1 MSFGLRIYH
10 FFININLFFT
20 IKASKIY
27 NSTVPTTFFDY
38 IRVKKDRFPM
48 RLICNLLILIL
59 TAPFGV
65 GGADTK
71 PVSTTVKMERAG
83 ADTVRLVFDLDI
95 ADGWHVYSTDLP
107 QGGPISAEL
116 RFDTIS
122 GAEPLSP
129 LTFVGDEI
137 QEDDPVFSMRV
148 RYFSGHV
155 RFLRNFRISE
165 SDWMME
171 GSLTYGACN
180 DMSCLPPQ
188 HIEFSYSGNP
198 AQETGTVV
206 AKGMDKIPGFD
217 PLTWQPVT
225 YSWSDPAKGPGLW
238 GLFLTSFLG
247 GLIALLTPCV
257 WPVIPMTVSFFI
269 KRSQNRRGAVR
280 DAMIYGLSII
290 AVYVTLAFIITLIF
304 GANALNALS
313 TNALVNI
320 LFFVILVVFALSFL
334 GLFEITLPSGWST
347 GTDRRASAAGVGGIF
362 FMALTL
368 TIVSFSCTGPII
380 GFLLVDA
387 AVTGSILAPVI
398 GMTGFSTAM
407 AIPFTLFAMFPHWIE
422 SMPKSGGWMDK
433 VKVTLGVIELAF
445 SLKFLSVAD
454 MAYGWGILPR
464 DLFVL
469 LWILMALFLGLYLTG
484 IVSKSK
490 SGPAGITA
498 GILAIAFA
506 AWLVPGL
513 WGAPLKAVSAFT
525 PPMSTQI
532 MGRSSSVEPQFTDYA
547 QALWESE
554 RTGRPVLIDFTG
566 YGCVNCRKM
575 EASVWA
581 HPAVAKAIADNYILV
596 SLYVDDKS
604 RLDHPVTVKENDT
617 DVKIRTVGDK
627 WSLLQRYKFG
637 ANAQP
642 FYVIVDSAGR
652 LLKGPYTFNPDARGF
667 LEFLTSS
674 RAL

>member
-1 MSFGLRIYH
+1 
-10 FFININLFFT
+10 
-20 IKASKIY
+20 
-27 NSTVPTTFFDY
+27 
-38 IRVKKDRFPM
+38 M
-48 RLICNLLILIL
+48 RLICSLLIMIL

-65 GGADTK
+65 GGIGNK
-71 PVSTTVKMERAG
+71 PVTSTSRMERAG

-95 ADGWHVYSTDLP
+95 AEGWHVYSTDLP

-116 RFDTIS
+116 RFDTIY
-122 GAEPLSP
+122 GVEPLSP
-129 LTFVGDEI
+129 LTFVGHET
-137 QEDDPVFSMRV
+137 EVDDPVFSMRV

-165 SDWMME
+165 SSWMME

-180 DMSCLPPQ
+180 DQSCLPPQ
-188 HIEFSYSGNP
+188 HIEFSYSGVP
-198 AQETGTVV
+198 VQETETAV
-206 AKGMDKIPGFD
+206 AQGMDQVPEFD

-225 YSWSDPAKGPGLW
+225 YSEPDAGKGSGLW
-238 GLFLTSFLG
+238 GLLLTSFLG

-269 KRSQNRRGAVR
+269 KRSQTRRGAVR
-280 DAMIYGLSII
+280 DAVAYGLSII
-290 AVYVTLAFIITLIF
+290 AVYVALALIITLIF

-320 LFFVILVVFALSFL
+320 LFFVILVVFALSFF
-334 GLFEITLPSGWST
+334 GLFEITLPAGWST
-347 GTDRRASAAGVGGIF
+347 GTDRRASAAGLGGIF

-387 AVTGSILAPVI
+387 ATTGSILAPVI
-398 GMTGFSTAM
+398 GMTGFSTAL
-407 AIPFTLFAMFPHWIE
+407 AIPFTLFALFPHWIE

-469 LWILMALFLGLYLTG
+469 LWVLMALFLGLYLTG
-484 IVSKSK
+484 IISKSK

-498 GILAIAFA
+498 GILALGFA
-506 AWLVPGL
+506 AWLIPGL

-532 MGRSSSVEPQFTDYA
+532 LGQSSSVEPQFTDYA
-547 QALWESE
+547 QALRESE
-554 RTGRPVLIDFTG
+554 RTGKPVLIDFTG

-575 EASVWA
+575 EASVWTDR
-581 HPAVAKAIADNYILV
+581 AVARAITDNYILV
-596 SLYVDDKS
+596 SLYVDDKT
-604 RLDHPVTVKENDT
+604 RLERPVTVNENGT

-652 LLKGPYTFNPDARGF
+652 LLKGPYTFDPDPARF